1 MPGYEQ
7 IPFEMRWVAILEEW
21 RQARGVA
28 EIAIEAEPIAGGTM
42 AYSGPGSWS
51 NQASGLGLRGPV
63 TPADLDR
70 LVAFYQ
76 TRASAAAIEVAPF
89 ADASLIHG
97 LRERGFLLK
106 DFEMVF
112 ATRVESGEDCRR
124 RATVPL
130 DPSVE
135 VRRFEPGDAEADRA
149 FLLASMSGFVP
160 EGQTEPNAADL
171 EVGLN
176 CLRHPRTVNV
186 AAYAD
191 GRIVGAGAMELA
203 PDVPDEAD
211 RPTPI
216 ACFFGVSV
224 LPDYRRRGIQQ
235 AIIAARLQACADSG
249 CELACIH
256 AHPGVATERNAMRMG
271 FHHAYTK
278 VTLIRPLDAPPAR
291 PASPPSVG

>member
-1 MPGYEQ
+1 M
-7 IPFEMRWVAILEEW
+7 LEEW

-28 EIAIEAEPIAGGTM
+28 EIAVEHEPLAGGTM
-42 AYSGPGSWS
+42 AYSAPGSCS
-51 NQASGLGLRGPV
+51 NQASGLGLRAPV
-63 TPADLDR
+63 TVAELDR
-70 LVAFYQ
+70 LVAYY
-76 TRASAAAIEVAPF
+76 RERNEPAAIEVAPF
-89 ADASLIHG
+89 ADVSLVHG

-112 ATRVESGEDCRR
+112 ATRVEPGEDCRAR
-124 RATVPL
+124 MTVAL

-135 VRRFEPGDAEADRA
+135 VRRYEPGDAASDRA

-160 EGQTEPNAADL
+160 EGQTEPNEGDL

-186 AAYAD
+186 AAYAE

-203 PDVPDEAD
+203 TDVPDEHN
-211 RPTPI
+211 RPTAI

-224 LPDYRRRGIQQ
+224 VPEYRRRGIQQ
-235 AIIAARLQACADSG
+235 AMIAARLQVCADAG

-256 AHPGVATERNAMRMG
+256 AHPGVGTERNALRMG
-271 FHHAYTK
+271 FQHAYTK
-278 VTLIRPLDAPPAR
+278 VTLIRPLEGSPSRDPAHG
-291 PASPPSVG
+291 SIG